1 MGWAFISNNNNRH
14 PMVFSALPTLRNT
27 HVESL
32 SLFFCNFATWHVFWL
47 SISEKNVAASP

>member
-1 MGWAFISNNNNRH
+1 MGWAFISNNNNRR
-14 PMVFSALPTLRNT
+14 PMVFSAAPALGCI